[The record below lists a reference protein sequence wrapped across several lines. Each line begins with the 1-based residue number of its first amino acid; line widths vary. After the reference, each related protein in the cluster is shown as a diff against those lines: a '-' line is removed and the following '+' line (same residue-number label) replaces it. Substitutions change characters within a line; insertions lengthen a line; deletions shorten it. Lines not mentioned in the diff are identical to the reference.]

1 MSSELIPQES
11 DAWTHLLLRARFGVN
26 EIETKLNILNEEYQ
40 FFHSYNPIEHITT
53 RIKAPREI
61 VRKLQRQG
69 HEPTLENAE
78 KYVHDIGGVRIIC
91 SFTKDVYTIA
101 QLLQNQSDIKV
112 KQIKDYIKNP
122 KPNGYRSY
130 HMLVEIPVFLSD
142 HVQPVTVEVQLRTTG
157 MDLWASIEHKI
168 YYKSDAA
175 VPDSVLD
182 RLKQC
187 AQVLSILDSE
197 MTSIK
202 ADIEKHVK

>member
-1 MSSELIPQES
+1 M
-11 DAWTHLLLRARFGVN
+11 
-26 EIETKLNILNEEYQ
+26 
-40 FFHSYNPIEHITT
+40 
-53 RIKAPREI
+53 
-61 VRKLQRQG
+61 
-69 HEPTLENAE
+69 
-78 KYVHDIGGVRIIC
+78 
-91 SFTKDVYTIA
+91 
-101 QLLQNQSDIKV
+101 QNQSDIKV

-168 YYKSDAA
+168 YYKSDAD

-187 AQVLSILDSE
+187 AQVLSILDDVEVSYV
-197 MTSIK
+197 SS
-202 ADIEKHVK
+202 VKELGEPDLVILPGTKNTMEDLLWLRQSGLEAAVLKLAGHQTPVVGICGGYQMLGETLRDPEGTENGTGEPAVLRGMGPVSYTHLSLGQSGCDCDRG